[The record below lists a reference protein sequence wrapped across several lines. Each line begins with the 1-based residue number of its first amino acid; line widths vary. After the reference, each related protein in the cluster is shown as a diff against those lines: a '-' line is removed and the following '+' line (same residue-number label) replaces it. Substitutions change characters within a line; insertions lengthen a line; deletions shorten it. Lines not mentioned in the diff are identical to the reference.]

1 MASNYRRKR
10 YRIRYDRII
19 FVGAIFIVLIL
30 ILTAC
35 VKSCTSK
42 DIKPNKNNNSIV
54 DNMSSTETPG
64 QNNSSVIIT
73 TTEPQI
79 THAEATLHATDVHK
93 GDLILVNAANPCRFD
108 SVAIE
113 NGISDDVQFVTIKSV
128 LDSRSKPL
136 PYTAKDWEVGMDKD
150 AAMALDTWLADFYR
164 TSGNNDIRMIAG
176 YRSDSEDL
184 DYRTGRT
191 CKLGIFPETG
201 SSYFYKNEGTFA
213 WVASN
218 AKNYGYILRYP
229 DGKEGFFD
237 DTITP
242 NTSATFRYVGVA
254 AATYI
259 AENNICLEEYLL
271 TVKSYTIDNMLRITN
286 GGTNY
291 GVYYVPANS
300 NGDTRFSVP
309 ADPNSY
315 EVSGN
320 NMDGFVVTVTLN
332 GTAAEIP
339 EATQPATNTIIFN

>member
-1 MASNYRRKR
+1 MASKYRRKK

-35 VKSCTSK
+35 VNSCTK
-42 DIKPNKNNNSIV
+42 DKNKNNSSIL
-54 DNMSSTETPG
+54 DNMSATDSGNST
-64 QNNSSVIIT
+64 NSMITIT
-73 TTEPQI
+73 TTEPPI
-79 THAEATLHATDVHK
+79 AYAEASLNAADIHR

-108 SVAIE
+108 SVAIA

-128 LDSRSKPL
+128 LDTRSKPL

-176 YRSDSEDL
+176 YRGDSEDM

-201 SSYFYKNEGTFA
+201 SSYFYKNEGVFA

-237 DTITP
+237 DTITE
-242 NTSATFRYVGVA
+242 NTGATFRYVGIA

-259 AENNICLEEYLL
+259 AENNLCLEEYLAA
-271 TVKSYTIDNMLRITN
+271 VKTYTIDNMLRINN
-286 GGTNY
+286 GATSY

-300 NGDTRFSVP
+300 NGETKFSVP
-309 ADPNSY
+309 SDPNSY

-332 GTAAEIP
+332 GTSAVEP
-339 EATQPATNTIIFN
+339 EVTSQPETNTIIFE

>member
-1 MASNYRRKR
+1 MASKYQRKR

-19 FVGAIFIVLIL
+19 FVAAIFIVLIL

-35 VKSCTSK
+35 VNSCSNK
-42 DIKPNKNNNSIV
+42 DKNKNNSSIL
-54 DNMSSTETPG
+54 DNMSATDNSTGT
-64 QNNSSVIIT
+64 NSMITIT
-73 TTEPQI
+73 TTEPSI
-79 THAEATLHATDVHK
+79 TYAEVTLNSTAIFK

-108 SVAIE
+108 STAIT
-113 NGISDDVQFVTIKSV
+113 NGISDEVQFVTIKSV
-128 LDSRSKPL
+128 LDTRSKPL

-150 AAMALDTWLADFYR
+150 AAMALDALLADFYK

-176 YRSDSEDL
+176 YSSSSEDL

-229 DGKEGFFD
+229 EGKEGFFD
-237 DTITP
+237 DTITA

-259 AENNICLEEYLL
+259 TENNLCLEEYIAA
-271 TVKSYTIDNMLRITN
+271 VKSYTIDNMLRITN

-300 NGDTRFSVP
+300 NGETRFSVP
-309 ADPNSY
+309 SDPNSY

-320 NMDGFVVTVTLN
+320 NMDGFIVTVTLN
-332 GTAAEIP
+332 GTAAIEP
-339 EATQPATNTIIFN
+339 EVNSQPETNVIIFQ

>member
-1 MASNYRRKR
+1 MSSSYRRKR
-10 YRIRYDRII
+10 YRIRYDRIV
-19 FVGAIFIVLIL
+19 FVVAIFIVLIL
-30 ILTAC
+30 ILSAC
-35 VKSCTSK
+35 VSSCTK
-42 DIKPNKNNNSIV
+42 DKKPGKGSNSIV
-54 DNMSSTETPG
+54 DNMSSTETPEG
-64 QNNSSVIIT
+64 KNPPISIV
-73 TTEPQI
+73 TTEPPIQ
-79 THAEATLHATDVHK
+79 HAEATMNAASIHK

-128 LDSRSKPL
+128 LDSRNKPL

-176 YRSDSEDL
+176 YRSDAEDL

-201 SSYFYKNEGTFA
+201 SSYFYKNEGAFT

-259 AENNICLEEYLL
+259 AENNLCLEEYLL

-286 GGTNY
+286 GATNY

-315 EVSGN
+315 EISGN

-332 GTAAEIP
+332 GMAAEIP
-339 EATQPATNTIIFN
+339 EESQPATKYYEY